1 VSGRVVGLAPLSCF
15 FGSSS
20 PFVHFSFA
28 PLILLVEVVAL
39 IIFADSKKKNI
50 HVFHYIEVV
59 SESHFVKGS
68 LPNQITVYIYTL
80 LLNDLRGA

>member
-20 PFVHFSFA
+20 PFVLFSFA

-39 IIFADSKKKNI
+39 IIFADSKNKNKI
-50 HVFHYIEVV
+50 NKWPISFFGN
-59 SESHFVKGS
+59 S
-68 LPNQITVYIYTL
+68 N
-80 LLNDLRGA
+80 